1 MYASTRLPLQTGA
14 TMLRRVVI
22 ISACLVVPWAAVGRA
37 TAEPREVSF
46 EDIGKKPDA
55 DYIGLCAIYW
65 FSLFPITA
73 AILMFTL
80 GAARASDCFLDTDEL
95 RIDGGKYDGFRIGW
109 SAIVASHSRV
119 DYEGVLWLNLGEISV
134 PIAVAVD
141 DDERHSLGVM
151 VQAIRSRETERS
163 GAIVP
168 RPPVVDAHLQIAVI
182 VCPSCGAPSGIDD
195 VPQVRCHDC
204 GVAVPVSDEMRSR
217 IRAARDLRRDRG
229 TIDAL
234 VEKLLNQP
242 TASRVNGMLV
252 ALAALMIWWLPL
264 PAMVHRWSW
273 MAVTC
278 ALGLVLGALA
288 NAVIAD
294 RRAVRLVTLD
304 FAARASN
311 EEGGADRCRRCG
323 APLPPA
329 VDGGIVVSCVYCT
342 AENVLG
348 VDVRDGE
355 RETRS
360 AATSLEEALHDRKRA
375 RWRARL
381 MVVAS
386 FAIAGAGVWQLR

>member
-1 MYASTRLPLQTGA
+1 
-14 TMLRRVVI
+14 
-22 ISACLVVPWAAVGRA
+22 
-37 TAEPREVSF
+37 
-46 EDIGKKPDA
+46 
-55 DYIGLCAIYW
+55 
-65 FSLFPITA
+65 
-73 AILMFTL
+73 MFTL

-264 PAMVHRWSW
+264 PAMVQPLVVDGCDLRAWSGARRSRERRHRRPS
-273 MAVTC
+273 
-278 ALGLVLGALA
+278 
-288 NAVIAD
+288 
-294 RRAVRLVTLD
+294 R
-304 FAARASN
+304 
-311 EEGGADRCRRCG
+311 G
-323 APLPPA
+323 AP
-329 VDGGIVVSCVYCT
+329 
-342 AENVLG
+342 
-348 VDVRDGE
+348 RD
-355 RETRS
+355 
-360 AATSLEEALHDRKRA
+360 
-375 RWRARL
+375 ARL
-381 MVVAS
+381 RGTRFQRGRGSRPLSA
-386 FAIAGAGVWQLR
+386 LRRPAPPGR